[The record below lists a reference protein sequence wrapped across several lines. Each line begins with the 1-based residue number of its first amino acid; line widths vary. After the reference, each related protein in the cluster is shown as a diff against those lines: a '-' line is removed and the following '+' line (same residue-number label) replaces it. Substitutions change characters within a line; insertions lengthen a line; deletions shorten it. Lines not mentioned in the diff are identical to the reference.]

1 MSFFK
6 DVEFKLM
13 FKVLFGILVAF
24 FCLFLISTAYE
35 EFVEKPSKKKH
46 PWKNFIYNNDYISM
60 RDYLLNE
67 YPKYQFSTDLIDFFY
82 CTTLQVED
90 MYDVY
95 NFKLKTLFEKYSKV
109 KKLNDEDSM
118 EAMAQLGAY
127 NVIFHNHINQI
138 EDENHKLGIKKYCA
152 EILI

>member
-1 MSFFK
+1 
-6 DVEFKLM
+6 
-13 FKVLFGILVAF
+13 
-24 FCLFLISTAYE
+24 
-35 EFVEKPSKKKH
+35 
-46 PWKNFIYNNDYISM
+46 M